1 MVKPGIW
8 RWVAIT
14 LVLVGLCSA
23 PVLAQSQTESQQKSG
38 ASSSPQSGN
47 QSQPAADQ
55 DQQNIPDAPSASR
68 PAPTFPGGKPLPST
82 PQPQPGTAPA
92 PQVPPITTP
101 VEQPPGNNPPPQPE
115 ITTVPAGS
123 VPTTSSSSRDE
134 LYTYTTN
141 VNFVVVPVTVKDDS
155 GHLVPGLLSKNFS
168 VYENGV
174 KQTIKFFTADPFP
187 LSAAVIIDTGVPSVA
202 FRKVKESLTAL
213 EGAFSQYD
221 EVSFYT
227 YSNVVQHML
236 DFTAI
241 NKKVDGTLAMLKDTE
256 EGETGGPSFT
266 GGPLNSRPTVNGL
279 PVDQGAMAQT
289 PPPRMS
295 HVLNDALLQAA
306 LDLNKRSRDR
316 RKVIFIVSDGREIDS
331 TASYREVMQFLL
343 THNISVYAV
352 AVSGSAI
359 PGYKTAERVHIPLV
373 NAGYSNILPKYA
385 AATGGQV
392 FPAFTQR
399 TLEQAYAELTREA
412 RNQYTLG
419 YTAKAA
425 VGGGYRD
432 IEVRVDHPNL
442 KITAK
447 YGYYP
452 LPPGR

>member
-1 MVKPGIW
+1 MVKPGSW
-8 RWVAIT
+8 RWVGIT
-14 LVLVGLCSA
+14 LVMAGLYAS
-23 PVLAQSQTESQQKSG
+23 PLRAQSQTESQQKPTT
-38 ASSSPQSGN
+38 SSSPQSGN

-68 PAPTFPGGKPLPST
+68 PAPTFPGGKPLPAT
-82 PQPQPGTAPA
+82 PPAQPGTAPA
-92 PQVPPITTP
+92 AQVPPITTP
-101 VEQPPGNNPPPQPE
+101 EEQPPANTPPQPE

-123 VPTTSSSSRDE
+123 VPNTSSSSRDE

-155 GHLVPGLLSKNFS
+155 GHLVPGLLSKDFS

-174 KQTIKFFTADPFP
+174 KQTVKFFTADPFP

-221 EVSFYT
+221 EVSLYS
-227 YSNVVQHML
+227 YSNVVQRML

-241 NKKVDGTLAMLKDTE
+241 NKKVDGTLEALKDRE
-256 EGETGGPSFT
+256 EGETGGPSFA

-289 PPPRMS
+289 PPARIS

-306 LDLNKRSRDR
+306 LDLSKRQRDR

-392 FPAFTQR
+392 FPAFTQK

-425 VGGGYRD
+425 VGSGYRD
-432 IEVRVDHPNL
+432 IEVRVERPNL
-442 KITAK
+442 KVTAK